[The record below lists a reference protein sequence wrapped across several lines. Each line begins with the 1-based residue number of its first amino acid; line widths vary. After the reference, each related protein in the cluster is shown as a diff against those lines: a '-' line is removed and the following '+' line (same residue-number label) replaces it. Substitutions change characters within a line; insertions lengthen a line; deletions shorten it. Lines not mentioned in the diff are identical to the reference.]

1 MATESKP
8 QYFLFKSEPT
18 PRMVNGTDVSYGL
31 DEFEKDGTCWA
42 GEPGEPVLPLCS
54 HFAPHTHLPRPSCLA
69 GSLAGTSEWDG
80 VRNYAA
86 RNIMRSAKVGDMV
99 LFYHSNVKL
108 PGIVGIAEIA
118 KEAYPDYTAW
128 DPSDPHYDPKSSK
141 DDPRWWMVD
150 IKFVRRLKRLISLP
164 EMKAEEALCSMQL
177 FTRARLSVQ
186 EVTQAEYEHILQM
199 EQRPAP
205 APAKAGAKRSR
216 TKSSASKP
224 AAEE

>member
-1 MATESKP
+1 
-8 QYFLFKSEPT
+8 
-18 PRMVNGTDVSYGL
+18 
-31 DEFEKDGTCWA
+31 
-42 GEPGEPVLPLCS
+42 
-54 HFAPHTHLPRPSCLA
+54 
-69 GSLAGTSEWDG
+69 
-80 VRNYAA
+80 
-86 RNIMRSAKVGDMV
+86 MRSAKVGDVV

-150 IKFVRRLKRLISLP
+150 IKFVRRLKRLVSLP
-164 EMKAEEALCSMQL
+164 EMKAEEALSSMQL

-186 EVTQAEYEHILQM
+186 EVTKAEYEHILQM

-205 APAKAGAKRSR
+205 ASAPAKAGAKRAR
-216 TKSSASKP
+216 TKSPAGKP